1 MSRDNSLTHLAYRSL
16 LDSVEDILGKN
27 GKNSVLRFIKLEDM
41 ITNPPEYDPDKR
53 VPYDAVSKLFLGVR
67 DIVGHIGYETIM
79 SRGGVYMVRMMVE
92 HSEALRNL
100 INMELDTVEK
110 LKIAYSAYVR
120 NAGYN
125 PEEILEFPQDQQQ
138 ILIHRSDC
146 TECEE
151 IVSDEQ
157 KRNEVKKPSCA
168 FMTGVM
174 KGIGE
179 CFKSEIHTS
188 ARETKCRLVGD
199 DECLFVVTYDRLTTE

>member
-53 VPYDAVSKLFLGVR
+53 VPYDAVSTLFLGVR

-79 SRGGVYMVRMMVE
+79 SRGGVYMVRMMLE

-100 INMELDTVEK
+100 IHMDLDTVEK
-110 LKIAYSAYVR
+110 LKIAYSAYVK

-125 PEEILEFPQDQQQ
+125 PEEILEFLPDQRQ
-138 ILIHRSDC
+138 ILVHRSDC

-151 IVSDEQ
+151 ILNDEQ
-157 KRNEVKKPSCA
+157 KRNEIKKPSCA
-168 FMTGVM
+168 FLAGVM

-188 ARETKCRLVGD
+188 AHEAKCRLVGD
-199 DECLFVVTYDRLTTE
+199 DECLFVVTYDRLSTE

>member
-41 ITNPPEYDPDKR
+41 ITSPPDYDPDKR
-53 VPYDAVSKLFLGVR
+53 VEYEAVSKLFLGVR

-79 SRGGVYMVRMMVE
+79 SRGGVSMVGKMVE

-100 INMELDTVEK
+100 INMDLDIIEK

-120 NAGYN
+120 NAGYD
-125 PEEILEFPQDQQQ
+125 PEEILEFLPDQRQ

-151 IVSDEQ
+151 MVHDDQ
-157 KRNEVKKPSCA
+157 KNIDVKKPSCA

-179 CFKSEIHTS
+179 CFTGQIQTS
-188 ARETKCRLVGD
+188 AYEAKCRLMGD
-199 DECLFVVTYDRLTTE
+199 DECLFVITYEQLKSE